1 MSVVRITQ
9 SLVVSINAINMSS
22 ENGKGKIAIVGS
34 GLVGSSWA
42 TIFASSGY
50 QVQMYDISEQQL
62 VAAKIL
68 VEKNLQKLDKHALQR
83 GPILTDEALKLV
95 STTTSLKEVM
105 TNAVYVQESALEDLN
120 FRIEFYKK
128 LDELAGPNTILAS
141 STSTI
146 PASKFTEGLVN
157 RERCIIVHPVNP
169 PLFLP
174 LTELVPAPWTSQDT
188 VDRSAEIMKSVKQ
201 TPVKL
206 KKEVLGFAVNR
217 IQFALLAETWR
228 LVADDV
234 IGVDDI
240 DVVMSAGLGPR
251 YAFNG
256 PCETVHLNAFGV
268 RDYFRRY
275 GNGATTVLN
284 DMGPVPDFSDESVIQ
299 KLENDLEKKMAVAN
313 IRGYQAEREA
323 KLIEIAKLK
332 KALKF

>member
-1 MSVVRITQ
+1 MTAMIRIVVVNNA
-9 SLVVSINAINMSS
+9 LVCPYCPAMTLDDGN
-22 ENGKGKIAIVGS
+22 KGKIAIVGS

-50 QVQMYDISEQQL
+50 QVQMYDISESQL
-62 VAAKIL
+62 RTALEL
-68 VEKNLQKLDKHALQR
+68 VEKNLRKLDDHGLQR
-83 GPILTDEALKLV
+83 GTINADEALLHV
-95 STTTSLKEVM
+95 SVTTSLEEALR
-105 TNAVYVQESALEDLN
+105 NSIYVQESALEDVN

-128 LDELAGPNTILAS
+128 LDSLVGPNTILAS

-157 RERCIIVHPVNP
+157 KERCLIVHPVNP

-174 LTELVPAPWTSQDT
+174 LTELVPAPWTSQQT
-188 VDRSAEIMKSVKQ
+188 VDKAAEIMKSIKQ
-201 TPVKL
+201 QPVKL

-217 IQFALLAETWR
+217 LQFALLAETWR

-234 IGVDDI
+234 IGVNDI
-240 DVVMSAGLGPR
+240 DLVMSAGLGPR

-275 GNGATTVLN
+275 GGGVTTV
-284 DMGPVPDFSDESVIQ
+284 S
-299 KLENDLEKKMAVAN
+299 EKRN
-313 IRGYQAEREA
+313 YSIRRYFLGSE
-323 KLIEIAKLK
+323 
-332 KALKF
+332 

>member
-1 MSVVRITQ
+1 
-9 SLVVSINAINMSS
+9 MSS
-22 ENGKGKIAIVGS
+22 EKAVGKIAIVGS

-50 QVQMYDISEQQL
+50 KVQMYDISEKQL
-62 VAAKIL
+62 QTALTL
-68 VEKNLQKLDKHALQR
+68 VEKNLRKLDEHGLQR
-83 GPILTDEALKLV
+83 GNISADAALLNV
-95 STTTSLKEVM
+95 STTTSLEEVM
-105 TNAVYVQESALEDLN
+105 KGAIYVQESALEDVN

-128 LDELAGPNTILAS
+128 LDSITEPNTILAS

-157 RERCIIVHPVNP
+157 RERCLIVHPVNP

-174 LTELVPAPWTSQDT
+174 LTEIVPAPWTSQETIDK
-188 VDRSAEIMKSVKQ
+188 AAKIMESIKQ
-201 TPVKL
+201 KPVKL

-217 IQFALLAETWR
+217 LQFALLAEAWR

-234 IGVDDI
+234 IGVN
-240 DVVMSAGLGPR
+240 DVDLVMSAGLGPR

-275 GNGATTVLN
+275 GSGATTVLN
-284 DMGPVPDFSDESVIQ
+284 DMGIVPDFTDESVIQ
-299 KLENDLEKKMAVAN
+299 KFETELEPKMSSSN
-313 IRGYQAEREA
+313 IREYQAEREV
-323 KLIEIAKLK
+323 KLVEMAKLK
-332 KALKF
+332 KAMNL